1 MPFTVIS
8 KADKMLLAVSTELDP
23 GSYWAEVQL
32 GIVEPDV
39 NPVCENRRGLRPD
52 EEKSHGALANSDRY
66 NAGIL
71 DFTRDWH
78 GGAKR

>member
-1 MPFTVIS
+1 MPFTVTRN
-8 KADKMLLAVSTELDP
+8 ADKMLLAISPELDP

-32 GIVEPDV
+32 GIVEHGV
-39 NPVCENRRGLRPD
+39 NLGLRDPKGLLPD
-52 EEKSHGALANSDRY
+52 EEKSHDALANSDRC

-71 DFTRDWH
+71 DFTHERH